1 MTLLLA
7 YCDVLREYPYNRG
20 ATGVAFPVFRGL
32 LFSTFALNVLIAFIT
47 SSRHLKGQRR
57 VALTVGCLQPKC
69 DESQMSFLKTRRE

>member
-1 MTLLLA
+1 M
-7 YCDVLREYPYNRG
+7 
-20 ATGVAFPVFRGL
+20 AFPVFRGL